1 MREFG
6 QIPSSLWLREDLSF
20 HAKAL
25 YAYLLS
31 SPHANFLGCFLCRE
45 GYVVADTGMS
55 RAALRRGFAQLE
67 AAGLAYWLGACV
79 YLPGQVA
86 AHAARNESVVAARLG
101 CWREL
106 PAGEAKARVAAEL
119 LVCYDKLNER
129 QRGELSAYVR
139 GAPQAGVPTR
149 AHTEQD
155 INADTDADIKRTDSR
170 EWIVNNTPHSPPPAA
185 ACAAPLGGQRVRS
198 LAPVFPDPDKAPA
211 QAPPNLVAAIL
222 VVTGNDPAKATGPLL
237 RAAQKSV
244 AAVLAVEPNLSPES
258 LAAAS
263 EAYRQKYRD
272 CVISPRALA
281 RNWSNVVGTAPP
293 RLAGARLPTPLDP
306 YCPPPEGWR
315 GVLARLH
322 NLDLEA
328 LEGREWAALGTD
340 LRKGVLAELAK
351 CAGRQKPLSLRPT
364 ASPTASGRAALAVS
378 VAAPREEVQSGR

>member
-6 QIPSSLWLREDLSF
+6 QVPSSLWLREDLSF

-55 RAALRRGFAQLE
+55 RAALRRGLAQLE
-67 AAGLAYWLGACV
+67 AAGLAYWLGPCV

-106 PAGEAKARVAAEL
+106 PDGGAKARVASEL
-119 LVCYDKLNER
+119 LAHYDKLNER

-139 GAPQAGVPTR
+139 GAAQGARPTR
-149 AHTEQD
+149 AHTEQDINADIKPDINAD

-170 EWIVNNTPHSPPPAA
+170 ERIVRNTPHSPPPAPA
-185 ACAAPLGGQRVRS
+185 ATPPSPLGGRRAPF
-198 LAPVFPDPDKAPA
+198 LAPVFPEPAKAPA
-211 QAPPNLVAAIL
+211 SAPPNLVTAIL

-237 RAAQKSV
+237 RAAKKSV
-244 AAVLAVEPNLSPES
+244 AAVLAVEPDLSAES

-281 RNWSNVVGTAPP
+281 RNWSNVTGQSPP
-293 RLAGARLPTPLDP
+293 RRAAACGGAQKLDP
-306 YCPPPEGWR
+306 YCAPPPQWR
-315 GVLARLH
+315 EVLARLH
-322 NLDLEA
+322 NLDLAA
-328 LEGREWAALGTD
+328 LEGREWDALGTD
-340 LRKGVLAELAK
+340 LRKGVLAELA
-351 CAGRQKPLSLRPT
+351 RES
-364 ASPTASGRAALAVS
+364 
-378 VAAPREEVQSGR
+378 APREEASCGR